1 MRENKDFV
9 FGLYYLWAF
18 FGGAAETILNAQ
30 RMPAD
35 FHGTINFLSS
45 VEERQGMG
53 QGKKDLLFLDTHS
66 LGNTVV
72 NALNL

>member
-1 MRENKDFV
+1 
-9 FGLYYLWAF
+9 
-18 FGGAAETILNAQ
+18 
-30 RMPAD
+30 MPAD

-72 NALNL
+72 NVLNL

>member
-1 MRENKDFV
+1 MV
-9 FGLYYLWAF
+9 GLYSLLAF
-18 FGGAAETILNAQ
+18 LDGAAETILNAQ

-35 FHGTINFLSS
+35 FQGTINFLSS

-53 QGKKDLLFLDTHS
+53 QGKKDLLFLHMHS

-72 NALNL
+72 NVLNL

>member
-1 MRENKDFV
+1 LPSSPYFE
-9 FGLYYLWAF
+9 FGLYYLWDF
-18 FGGAAETILNAQ
+18 FDVAAETLLNAQ

-45 VEERQGMG
+45 MEERQGMG
-53 QGKKDLLFLDTHS
+53 QGKKDLLFLDTQS

-72 NALNL
+72 NVLNL

>member
-1 MRENKDFV
+1 MDSIIC
-9 FGLYYLWAF
+9 GGF
-18 FGGAAETILNAQ
+18 FDGAAETILNAQ
-30 RMPAD
+30 RIPAD

-53 QGKKDLLFLDTHS
+53 QGKKDLLCLDTHS

-72 NALNL
+72 NVLNL